1 MSNRDDNDMNYEFS
15 AKVARNKLIS
25 KLKEK
30 GETDENIKKIM
41 DICDKDYVEK
51 RYTVS
56 KNLIIFY
63 FSTKFD
69 NKSRKKVIY
78 SF

>member
-63 FSTKFD
+63 FRQNSTTKVE
-69 NKSRKKVIY
+69 KK
-78 SF
+78 

>member
-1 MSNRDDNDMNYEFS
+1 MSNRNNDDMNFIFS
-15 AKVARNKLIS
+15 IKNKRNELIN

-30 GETDENIKKIM
+30 GETDENIKKII
-41 DICDKDYVEK
+41 DSCDKDYAEK
-51 RYTVS
+51 RHTVS
-56 KNLIIFY
+56 KNLNFI

-69 NKSRKKVIY
+69 IQSQIKVIY

>member
-1 MSNRDDNDMNYEFS
+1 MSNRDENDMNYVFS
-15 AKVARNKLIS
+15 AKAARNELIN

-41 DICDKDYVEK
+41 DICDNDYVEK

-69 NKSRKKVIY
+69 LKI
-78 SF
+78 

>member
-15 AKVARNKLIS
+15 VKVARNELIS

-30 GETDENIKKIM
+30 EETDENIKKIM

-56 KNLIIFY
+56 KNLIF